1 MRGGSVVVLA
11 GSNEVNARGDRIEVK
26 GTDQG
31 LIDLL
36 AAYGVNLRK
45 GFVLDPQNARFP
57 VPITEQRGMFTFQR
71 ILYMDY
77 PFFVDV
83 RSDGFGSDRAA
94 LAGLNNV
101 VLNWSSQIELGAP
114 REGVD
119 AQELLESS
127 PGAWILE
134 TEQVLPETI
143 AAAETAFPPTG
154 DSARRGLAVT
164 VTGRVPSYFAEK
176 PSPLFGE
183 GDAGGASEGAS
194 AEQDRTGR
202 TIKEANAEARLAVVG
217 SSAFASDFVQQLGEQ
232 IGATGGLYR
241 GNFQLVRNLID
252 WATEDTELL
261 RIRGVGAFARTLVPL
276 SDAEK
281 SAWEFANYAF
291 VSLALGGIVV
301 MSILR
306 RRRTVPI
313 ELSGERA

>member
-1 MRGGSVVVLA
+1 
-11 GSNEVNARGDRIEVK
+11 
-26 GTDQG
+26 

-71 ILYMDY
+71 IIYMDY
-77 PFFVDV
+77 PFFIDV

-114 REGVD
+114 RDGVE
-119 AQELLESS
+119 AQELLASS
-127 PGAWILE
+127 PAAWILE
-134 TEQVLPETI
+134 TEQVLPESI

-154 DSARRGLAVT
+154 DSARRDLAVT
-164 VTGRVPSYFAEK
+164 VTGRLPSYFAEK

-183 GDAGGASEGAS
+183 EGAEEGATEGES

-241 GNFQLVRNLID
+241 GNFLLVRNLID
-252 WATEDTELL
+252 WATEDSDLL

-281 SAWEFANYAF
+281 SGWEFANYTF
-291 VSLALGGIVV
+291 VSLALGGIVLI
-301 MSILR
+301 SSLR
-306 RRRTVPI
+306 RRRTAPI
-313 ELSGERA
+313 ELPEETA